1 MTYCQHDNST
11 RFWISGPQNI
21 RCPLRGLFPSG
32 SESDVVRR
40 WSRQSEAV
48 AVGLLEEDTWVRLG
62 AGHRMLLDQE
72 HLSLLCW
79 FSRDSEQGRYFP
91 HSDHELGEAGLG
103 CTRLWDCP

>member
-1 MTYCQHDNST
+1 MALKIFDALCVDFFHLAA
-11 RFWISGPQNI
+11 RVIWSGA
-21 RCPLRGLFPSG
+21 G
-32 SESDVVRR
+32 
-40 WSRQSEAV
+40 SRQSEAV
-48 AVGLLEEDTWVRLG
+48 AVGLLEEDTWGRLG

-91 HSDHELGEAGLG
+91 HFDHELGEAGLD